1 MKKIVIITGLLSCF
15 ILQAQSVKR
24 LKDKSIVAQE
34 KRQVFLQW
42 GDWRPEPKY
51 FLGIQTNF
59 AYGQVWGMWAP
70 SRNRDYKKGPD
81 IRPLGPTGKQV
92 QRHIQIEM
100 MENRTEKLRDHT
112 NSWKEEENKEFL
124 NYTNLATISDP
135 LYLVYYK
142 PNLNSLEA
150 FNVNSP
156 FYSDWG
162 FSKQKPFNEAQQY
175 GMIAHYREMI
185 LELKDKYKIA
195 KNVDV
200 SRGKRLLMYHNV
212 FLQWRRMKQR
222 LKDLENTFYLQDISK
237 ADLMKWKN
245 SQIPNYTRS
254 DAEIFQEALNQANI
268 Y

>member
-1 MKKIVIITGLLSCF
+1 MKKIIFFMS
-15 ILQAQSVKR
+15 ILFYFHSYSQSVKR
-24 LKDKSIVAQE
+24 LKDLSIVAQE
-34 KRQVFLQW
+34 KRQVFYEW
-42 GDWRPEPKY
+42 GDWRPKPKY

-70 SRNRDYKKGPD
+70 SRNRSYKSGSD

-92 QRHIQIEM
+92 QRSIQIDM
-100 MENRTEKLRDHT
+100 MEDRTDKLLNHT
-112 NSWKEEENKEFL
+112 NSWKEQENNEFL
-124 NYTNLATISDP
+124 NYTNLTTISDP

-156 FYSDWG
+156 FYVDWG

-175 GMIAHYREMI
+175 GMIAHYRDMI
-185 LELKDKYKIA
+185 LELKDKYRIA

-200 SRGKRLLMYHNV
+200 SRGKRLLMYHDV
-212 FLQWRRMKQR
+212 FLQWRKMKQR

>member
-1 MKKIVIITGLLSCF
+1 MKKI
-15 ILQAQSVKR
+15 ILFMGILFYFHFYSQSAKRVKD
-24 LKDKSIVAQE
+24 LSIVAQE
-34 KRQVFLQW
+34 KRQVFYEW

-59 AYGQVWGMWAP
+59 AYGQVWGIWAP
-70 SRNRDYKKGPD
+70 SRNRNYKSGSD

-92 QRHIQIEM
+92 QRSIQIDM
-100 MENRTEKLRDHT
+100 MEERTDKLLNHT
-112 NSWKEEENKEFL
+112 NSWKEQENNEFL
-124 NYTNLATISDP
+124 NYTNLITISDP

-156 FYSDWG
+156 FYVDWG

-195 KNVDV
+195 KKVDI
-200 SRGKRLLMYHNV
+200 SRGKRLLMYHDV
-212 FLQWRRMKQR
+212 FLQWRKMKQR
-222 LKDLENTFYLQDISK
+222 LKDLEKTFYLQDISK

-254 DAEIFQEALNQANI
+254 DTEIFQEALNQANI